1 MRSAGVDIVRVEL
14 TKDGKI
20 VIITAPATEP
30 SQAEGTNGTASEAAQ
45 IRSRLFDR
53 HGKPR
58 HYLRRPGRREAP
70 LPGMPWSTDSWR
82 PTSSFIR
89 AAPVVIGA
97 KRSVPGTVAEA
108 VARYLA
114 SAALAALAPSTQ
126 AMRRAILQR
135 FRDEHG
141 DKRLRK
147 LQPEHVARLIS
158 KLRPYAQRNMR
169 KTLRGLMSFALAEGL
184 IDVDPST
191 DVKLVPVKDTG
202 GFETWPVGPSNNI
215 APVISS
221 ARGRG
226 SPSNCS
232 TARCNGAVMWF
243 CSAGSMCTPNCSRTV
258 VKKTGKPRWI
268 FPCFPNFRAATRCH
282 A

>member
-1 MRSAGVDIVRVEL
+1 MG
-14 TKDGKI
+14 
-20 VIITAPATEP
+20 P
-30 SQAEGTNGTASEAAQ
+30 
-45 IRSRLFDR
+45 RLRLPKYVHAYFDR

-58 HYLRRPGRREAP
+58 HYLRRPGRREVP
-70 LPGMPWSTDSWR
+70 LPGLPWTTEFMDAYE
-82 PTSSFIR
+82 TALIR

-97 KRSVPGTVAEA
+97 KRSAPGTVAEA

-184 IDVDPST
+184 IDVDPSAN
-191 DVKLVPVKDTG
+191 VKLVPVKDTG
-202 GFETWPVGPSNNI
+202 GF
-215 APVISS
+215 
-221 ARGRG
+221 
-226 SPSNCS
+226 
-232 TARCNGAVMWF
+232 
-243 CSAGSMCTPNCSRTV
+243 
-258 VKKTGKPRWI
+258 
-268 FPCFPNFRAATRCH
+268 
-282 A
+282 